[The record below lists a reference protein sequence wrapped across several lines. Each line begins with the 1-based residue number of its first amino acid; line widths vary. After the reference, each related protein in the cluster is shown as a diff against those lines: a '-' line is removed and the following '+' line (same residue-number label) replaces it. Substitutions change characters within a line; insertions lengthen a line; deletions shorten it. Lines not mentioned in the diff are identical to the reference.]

1 MKSLHRILALTGV
14 AASLMLTSGSLHAQA
29 QNPQGGRGQPGQG
42 RGNFDP
48 EQMRQ
53 RMMDGYREALEVK
66 DDDEWKLISERIT
79 KVTEAARSLRTAG
92 GGFPGRTRGG
102 APPGGATDNNGGGGG
117 RTRTGGGGPPGFT
130 REPDPEL
137 EALQKAI
144 EAKASPDEIKAKL
157 ARLRD
162 AHKDKE
168 AKLEKLQD
176 DLRQVLSARQEAIAV
191 TMGLLK

>member
-1 MKSLHRILALTGV
+1 
-14 AASLMLTSGSLHAQA
+14 TSGSLHAQA

-79 KVTEAARSLRTAG
+79 KVTEAARSLRTG

-117 RTRTGGGGPPGFT
+117 RTRTGGGGP
-130 REPDPEL
+130 
-137 EALQKAI
+137 
-144 EAKASPDEIKAKL
+144 
-157 ARLRD
+157 
-162 AHKDKE
+162 
-168 AKLEKLQD
+168 
-176 DLRQVLSARQEAIAV
+176 
-191 TMGLLK
+191 